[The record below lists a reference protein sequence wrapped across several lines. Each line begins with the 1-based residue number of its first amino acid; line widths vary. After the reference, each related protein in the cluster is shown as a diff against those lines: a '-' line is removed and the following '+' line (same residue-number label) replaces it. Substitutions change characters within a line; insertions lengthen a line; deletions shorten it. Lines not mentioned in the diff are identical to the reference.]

1 MKTNNGRYEF
11 DVHRKP
17 ALRNVQI
24 KPHSCIPPD
33 TITNIFKGF
42 LTRAT
47 KICAEKCLRVE
58 TEYLTDIFCKNG
70 HDKKSLKKIMTLK
83 RKRVVLATIIITLTK
98 YKQLPFLGYQKS
110 KKNYKSLDLEYRF
123 KWTLT

>member
-1 MKTNNGRYEF
+1 MDIKMKTNNGRYEF

-17 ALRNVQI
+17 ALRNAQI
-24 KPHSCIPPD
+24 KPHPCILPD

-47 KICAEKCLRVE
+47 KICSEKCLRVE

-83 RKRVVLATIIITLTK
+83 RKHGVLATIIITLTK
-98 YKQLPFLGYQKS
+98 YKQLPFLGYQNQKRIT
-110 KKNYKSLDLEYRF
+110 KA
-123 KWTLT
+123 WI